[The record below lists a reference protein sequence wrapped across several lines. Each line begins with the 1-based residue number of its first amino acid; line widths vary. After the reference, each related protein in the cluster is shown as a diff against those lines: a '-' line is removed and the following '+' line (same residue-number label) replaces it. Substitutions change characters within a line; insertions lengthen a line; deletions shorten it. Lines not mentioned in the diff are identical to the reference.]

1 MQRSPQLG
9 IRLAQ
14 RHSSLDGAL
23 RVAKRA
29 HRTADPAE
37 AGQVAAPTARLI
49 SGIAVQ
55 MNQVL
60 ERGGELLTLK
70 VMKMQFN
77 ISAPI
82 AGRVMKLLVPS
93 GQHVETKD
101 LLVTFTP

>member
-1 MQRSPQLG
+1 
-9 IRLAQ
+9 
-14 RHSSLDGAL
+14 
-23 RVAKRA
+23 
-29 HRTADPAE
+29 
-37 AGQVAAPTARLI
+37 
-49 SGIAVQ
+49 

-82 AGRVMKLLVPS
+82 ARRVMKLLVPS